1 MFYPPLDMVV
11 AVEIHFAVTMTK
23 VAAEP
28 LNFDPASKWF
38 LLTRKKN
45 DRKIA

>member
-1 MFYPPLDMVV
+1 MFYPPLDIVV
-11 AVEIHFAVTMTK
+11 AAEIRFAVTMTK

-38 LLTRKKN
+38 LLTP
-45 DRKIA
+45 RKIA